1 MTVPVLAFRE
11 PARERDHV
19 IGVTARATAAVCPSP
34 GSIYSRPPGDQ
45 VGPPFH
51 RRPGGGHAV
60 ADAPGS
66 ESIPAQIISIL
77 LTLTYTIDCRASPG
91 LPPGWLFLD
100 GLTVRAG
107 APPAWFFLRGL
118 TVRAAATPLRSAR
131 YSGSWALDA
140 IINYSNNDVEYLYFY
155 SIYIFI

>member
-1 MTVPVLAFRE
+1 MTATVPVLASRE
-11 PARERDHV
+11 AAGGRDYV
-19 IGVTARATAAVCPSP
+19 IGAIAKATSAAPRVDLFA
-34 GSIYSRPPGDQ
+34 PPGDQ
-45 VGPPFH
+45 VGTPFQLAS
-51 RRPGGGHAV
+51 RGGYAV

-107 APPAWFFLRGL
+107 A
-118 TVRAAATPLRSAR
+118 TPLRSAR

-140 IINYSNNDVEYLYFY
+140 IIKYSDNDAEYFY
-155 SIYIFI
+155 SI